1 VSREAVIVAKSFTK
15 EWIQAQRSASKGA
28 DPGLIEK
35 QIFAFELLCHLVKSG
50 KEFVFKGGT
59 SLHLILPDHKRL
71 STDIDIVGGFTFD
84 ELTKLIM
91 YSRFSRVEE
100 NVRKKKNIPKRHFKF
115 FYASAI
121 DGRES
126 YVLLDTLEEH
136 HTYPKLEEKLIAH
149 TLFETD
155 EEVKVSIP
163 TLEGILGDKLTV
175 FAPHTV
181 GIPYEAGKSMEI
193 VKQLFDIGELF
204 DHCTDTKTMIESY
217 HATQAQESEYRK
229 PKHSKEA
236 SLDDT
241 INTAFLVSQYLL
253 KGYKSNDEIKEI
265 ATGLK
270 QIENHLLGV
279 PFKID
284 QARVAAAKIALLASL
299 VKNNNLKF
307 SFEKM
312 RHNPKQNEKLL
323 LVELSG
329 SYDILNR
336 LKKLNQL
343 EAFYYWWLISQM
355 E

>member
-1 VSREAVIVAKSFTK
+1 VIVDKSFTK
-15 EWIQAQRSASKGA
+15 EWIQAQRAASKGA

-35 QIFAFELLCHLVKSG
+35 QIYAFALLHYLAKSG

-71 STDIDIVGGFTFD
+71 STDLDIVGVFTYE
-84 ELTKLIM
+84 ELQKLTAKT
-91 YSRFSRVEE
+91 RFVRVEE
-100 NVRKKKNIPKRHFKF
+100 NIRKKKNIPKRHFKF
-115 FYASAI
+115 FYTSAI

-126 YVLLDTLEEH
+126 YVLLDTLEEQ
-136 HTYPKLEEKLIAH
+136 HTYPKIEEKIIANR
-149 TLFETD
+149 LFETD
-155 EEVKVSIP
+155 ESVKVRIP

-204 DHCTDTKTMIESY
+204 DYCRDVKTLTESY
-217 HATQAQESEYRK
+217 NATQAQESKYRESK
-229 PKHSKEA
+229 PGRNE

-241 INTAFLVSQYLL
+241 IATSFLVSQYLL
-253 KGYKSNDEIKEI
+253 KGYKSNAEIKEI

-284 QARVAAAKIALLASL
+284 HARIAAAKIALL
-299 VKNNNLKF
+299 VIIIKRNNLKF
-307 SFEKM
+307 SLEET
-312 RHNPKQNEKLL
+312 RYHSTLNEELAT
-323 LVELSG
+323 VELQG
-329 SYDILNR
+329 QYEILNR
-336 LKKLNQL
+336 LKKLQQL
-343 EAFYYWWLISQM
+343 EAFYYWRLVSQM
-355 E
+355 